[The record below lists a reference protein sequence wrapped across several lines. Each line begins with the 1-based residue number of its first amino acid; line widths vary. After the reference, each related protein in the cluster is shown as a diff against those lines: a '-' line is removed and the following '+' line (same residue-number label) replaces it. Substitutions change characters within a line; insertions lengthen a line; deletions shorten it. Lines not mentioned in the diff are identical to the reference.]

1 MSKTRNLFIKGPIPY
16 DWITIATSLGK
27 SPGLVGL
34 GLWFYKGLNNSY
46 TFKIDHRLDDLCSI
60 SRQTRQD
67 SLRKLDQAGL
77 IKLSQ
82 PLGAYPYI
90 QILLPSEL
98 ET

>member
-46 TFKIDHRLDDLCSI
+46 TFKIDHKLDDLCSI

-67 SLRKLDQAGL
+67 SLRKLDKAGL
-77 IKLSQ
+77 IKLTQ
-82 PLGAYPYI
+82 PLGAYPHI